1 MSRTFSSL
9 FRQRSILNSQK
20 LLRRRRVFQ
29 IVKVVAGVFLVVGF
43 IWSLSYASSAPQ
55 LTIHNVLVS
64 GNSLVPT
71 ASILSVSNTALQ
83 GKYAWLFSR
92 SNFLWYPKNEIIN
105 TLRYSYSWIDT
116 VSVERKNLTTI
127 EIKIK
132 ERVPVAV
139 WCGVSRATSTP
150 CKLMDAQGNLFAT
163 APEFVGPAYLR
174 LYGPLTSASWRGA
187 NFFSENGRK
196 HIFAFTKGLFE
207 IALQPVAVEVVT
219 PSIKEEYAVFLS
231 SGAQIYVQVSDPVDS
246 IILNLQ
252 SILAQKTFARS
263 ASHNLSDLTFLDMRF
278 GNKIFYK
285 FKDDVSAVGTSTA
298 TSSKI

>member
-1 MSRTFSSL
+1 MSLISNRL
-9 FRQRSILNSQK
+9 FHKRSILNSQK
-20 LLRRRRVFQ
+20 LLRRQRVAQ
-29 IVKVVAGVFLVVGF
+29 VVKIVAIVFLFVGLV
-43 IWSLSYASSAPQ
+43 WSLSYLSSIPRF
-55 LTIHNVLVS
+55 TIQNVIVS
-64 GNSLVPT
+64 GNSFVST
-71 ASILSVSNTALQ
+71 DSVLSVANTALQ
-83 GKYAWLFSR
+83 GKYLGLFAR
-92 SNFLWYPKNEIIN
+92 ANFLWYPKSEILN
-105 TLRYSYSWIDT
+105 TLQYSNSWIDT
-116 VSVERKNLTTI
+116 ITIDRTNLTTI

-139 WCGVSRATSTP
+139 WCGLSRATPTP
-150 CKLMDAQGNLFAT
+150 CKLMDVQGNIFAT

-196 HIFAFTKGLFE
+196 HIFAFTKDLFE
-207 IALQPVAVEVVT
+207 ITLQPVSVEVVT
-219 PSIKEEYAVFLS
+219 PSVKEEYAVFLS

-278 GNKIFYK
+278 GNKVFYK
-285 FKDDVSAVGTSTA
+285 FKDDVSSIGTTTS